1 MSYKSDRPSFQ
12 ERLDHFVNVIRTD
25 IINGIRQEGTYLPAE
40 SALAKQY
47 QLSNKSIRKGLD
59 QLVEEGLIQKIDR
72 VGSMVTSRPTASITL
87 NFGCPISLTTDF
99 LIDDLIAEFGRRNPG
114 IHVRRITLNHLS
126 YAQSAQ
132 EMIDNGLLDVV
143 AFNSPQFQEW
153 TEEGL
158 TPLLEKLE
166 SDPDLYPIAEEAFLV
181 DDAIYAKPISFSPVV
196 LCYNKRHFREAGIH
210 EPDSYWTWSDLLRES
225 TRLSKARGRHGMY
238 FLPAS
243 ENRYPV
249 FLLQGMSSR
258 AGGSNT
264 RDPSDDMLKGLRAL
278 DGLIGNREVFP
289 NYWAQGNDE
298 TVQLFAEGQVSV
310 ILCTYFNLN
319 EFAHLPLEYDI
330 CPMPSLQRG
339 DPQRT
344 LLLSIGMALVRHSKS
359 KEAARRFVDF
369 LASADAQNVIRE
381 RTASIPARK
390 AAAER
395 TVGEGRN
402 QPSRYAMFREM
413 FPSFSYHRD
422 LGLQIKDLKQFT
434 RWLKE
439 YWSDMI
445 EEEMLLAKLKDLYN
459 KGKLPVD
466 PHTSEGEILTR

>member
-12 ERLDHFVNVIRTD
+12 ERLDHFVSVIRTE

-40 SALAKQY
+40 SALAKQF
-47 QLSNKSIRKGLD
+47 QLSNKSIRKGLE

-72 VGSMVTSRPTASITL
+72 VGSMVTPRPKESITL

-99 LIDDLIAEFGRRNPG
+99 LIDELIAEFGRRNPG

-132 EMIDNGLLDVV
+132 EMISNGLLDVV

-158 TPLLEKLE
+158 TSLLEGLD
-166 SDPDLYPIAEEAFLV
+166 SDPDIYPIAEEAFRV
-181 DDAIYAKPISFSPVV
+181 DGVGYAKPVSFSPVV
-196 LCYNKRHFREAGIH
+196 LCYNKRHFQEAGIH
-210 EPDSYWTWSDLLRES
+210 EPDSYWTWSDLMAAAS
-225 TRLSKARGRHGMY
+225 KLSKSRGRHGIY

-249 FLLQGMSSR
+249 FLLQGFGNR
-258 AGGSNT
+258 PKGIGGSGLNENVQE
-264 RDPSDDMLKGLRAL
+264 GLRAL
-278 DGLIGNREVFP
+278 NELISSREVFP

-330 CPMPSLQRG
+330 CPLPSLQRG
-339 DPQRT
+339 DPQKT
-344 LLLSIGMALVRHSKS
+344 LLLSIGMALVRHSKW

-369 LASADAQNVIRE
+369 LASEDAQNVIRD
-381 RTASIPARK
+381 RTVSIPARK
-390 AAAER
+390 ASAER
-395 TVGEGRN
+395 APMDGLKR
-402 QPSRYAMFREM
+402 PSRYWMFREM

-422 LGLQIKDLKQFT
+422 LGLQIKDLRQFT
-434 RWLKE
+434 KWLKE

-445 EEEMLLAKLKDLYN
+445 DEETLRRKLEELYRTGL
-459 KGKLPVD
+459 KP
-466 PHTSEGEILTR
+466 GERSTAANENGIP

>member
-1 MSYKSDRPSFQ
+1 MSYKLDRPSFQ
-12 ERLDHFVNVIRTD
+12 ERLDYFVNVIRTD
-25 IINGIRQEGTYLPAE
+25 IINGIRQDGTYLPAE

-72 VGSMVTSRPTASITL
+72 VGSMVTPRPKASITL

-158 TPLLEKLE
+158 VPLLEKLE
-166 SDPDLYPIAEEAFLV
+166 SDPDIYPIAEEAFIV
-181 DDAIYAKPISFSPVV
+181 DGVSYAKPISFSPVV

-210 EPDSYWTWSDLLRES
+210 EPDSYWTWSDLMRES
-225 TRLSKARGRHGMY
+225 TRLSKARGRHGIY

-249 FLLQGMSSR
+249 FLLQGMNR
-258 AGGSNT
+258 
-264 RDPSDDMLKGLRAL
+264 RPSGANGREPGDDMQRGLQAL
-278 DGLIGNREVFP
+278 NGLIGNREVFP

-330 CPMPSLQRG
+330 CPLPSLQRG

-344 LLLSIGMALVRHSKS
+344 LLLSIGMSLVRHSKW

-390 AAAER
+390 ASAEQP
-395 TVGEGRN
+395 TAEGRN

-434 RWLKE
+434 KWLKE

-445 EEEMLLAKLKDLYN
+445 DADTLRIKLGELYG
-459 KGKLPVD
+459 KGLKPGESDTSVD
-466 PHTSEGEILTR
+466 EIAHR